1 MTLLI
6 IGAAF
11 TLAIG
16 VTSWA
21 ALIVSLVADRRR
33 VARQRATS

>member
-21 ALIVSLVADRRR
+21 ALIVSLVRGAK
-33 VARQRATS
+33 